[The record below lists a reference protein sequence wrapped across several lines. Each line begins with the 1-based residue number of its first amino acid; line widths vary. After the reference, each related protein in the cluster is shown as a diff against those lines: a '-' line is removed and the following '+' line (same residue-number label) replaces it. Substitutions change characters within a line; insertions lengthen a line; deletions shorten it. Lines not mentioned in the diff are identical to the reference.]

1 MGASSSPHQAV
12 RLLLKCFAALCML
25 GGVSAADISR
35 MQTVRNGTDGTDGS
49 DRGYQGM
56 HTHNWA
62 FHFVNKLTLQPK
74 LDAVFGQANLLTD
87 IFARE
92 LAAAAG
98 TANTLRVLSI
108 GSGDCS
114 LEILLGEV
122 IRRDFNVTCVFTC
135 FDPSDEG
142 FLAATRQIAAKK
154 SAFKVIRQLPTE
166 GSFDAAFAHH
176 ALHHVGDL
184 ETLFTFVRRAIGPD
198 GVFVISDMIGRNG
211 HQRWPEAKRLAE
223 RLFSKLPSVLGAAPR
238 DFIMRSDPPSPP
250 TPALLSRA
258 HMYTRDAGA
267 I

>member
-1 MGASSSPHQAV
+1 
-12 RLLLKCFAALCML
+12 
-25 GGVSAADISR
+25 
-35 MQTVRNGTDGTDGS
+35 
-49 DRGYQGM
+49 
-56 HTHNWA
+56 
-62 FHFVNKLTLQPK
+62 
-74 LDAVFGQANLLTD
+74 
-87 IFARE
+87 
-92 LAAAAG
+92 
-98 TANTLRVLSI
+98 
-108 GSGDCS
+108 
-114 LEILLGEV
+114 V